1 MLCPLSMLLTG
12 KKEEAYIRRGF
23 LPTSACSGAWLAHCH
38 FLAKGVMNTPH
49 PPTHTHTLYRPHIG
63 MEGFK
68 SQMVALAE
76 TEMKSTEA
84 SLLQA
89 GL

>member
-12 KKEEAYIRRGF
+12 EKEETYIRRGF

-38 FLAKGVMNTPH
+38 FLAKGVMTLL
-49 PPTHTHTLYRPHIG
+49 PPPHTHTLYRPHIG

-68 SQMVALAE
+68 SQMVALPE

-84 SLLQA
+84 SLFQA
-89 GL
+89 GP